1 MATEGTSSTETEQ
14 NETVE
19 GQNETVEG
27 QNETDEGQRVTKPA
41 DGVPAEVKAA
51 LRKANKEA
59 ETLRLRLKDLE
70 DRDKTETQRLTDRV
84 EAAEK
89 AASGHEATALRLSV
103 AFDKGLTAQQAKRL
117 VGTSRD
123 ELEADADEIRR
134 DFPTPP
140 GTVRPVDQGPRGR
153 GVPAS
158 PQEVFSQFMRQNAS

>member
-1 MATEGTSSTETEQ
+1 MATESTSSTETEQ
-14 NETVE
+14 NEA
-19 GQNETVEG
+19 VEG
-27 QNETDEGQRVTKPA
+27 QNETDEGQKGTKPA
-41 DGVPAEVKAA
+41 DGVPVEVKAA

-140 GTVRPVDQGPRGR
+140 GTVRLTGSVDQGTRGR
-153 GVPAS
+153 GVPVS